1 MDRVVRGPDLGIA
14 HFAISDVLP
23 RVPVAVRGGVGE
35 ACRSVETA
43 ARVTKEGAWTRTWQG

>member
-1 MDRVVRGPDLGIA
+1 MDRVVRGLDLDIA